1 MFVSPGCL
9 QFLWTKHRY
18 YVVYKKDRL
27 SSNLFLV
34 KSIELYLFYWKT
46 YILIFFYMKFFINTD
61 HSNKKYTKISIYFD
75 FYLSGSQNTALPVGF
90 FTLSLFFVT
99 SFHQK

>member
-1 MFVSPGCL
+1 MFVSLGCL

-18 YVVYKKDRL
+18 YVMYKKDRL

-46 YILIFFYMKFFINTD
+46 YILIFYMKICTNTD
-61 HSNKKYTKISIYFD
+61 HSNRKYTKISIYFD
-75 FYLSGSQNTALPVGF
+75 FCLSGSQNTALPVCF
-90 FTLSLFFVT
+90 FTLSLFFIT
-99 SFHQK
+99 SFDQK